1 MNGFWKKTGKR
12 FSSALLA
19 LVLVLSLMPAA
30 MAEPATQDHE
40 HGFDSYGMDDSSHWQ
55 VCSDCGAQSPSEPHN
70 KDSSTVDREAT
81 CYQKGTTKYTCS
93 VCNYSW
99 TEEDIPATEQH
110 SYEGEWVSNDTT
122 HQRKC
127 VTPGCTSL
135 SAAQNHR
142 PINNGIPHDPTCT
155 KDGYTEHTC
164 ADCGKTYTVK
174 TASALGHTDPDSA
187 GKCTRC
193 HQIIHSHTYNSAWQ
207 YDNTNHWK
215 ECSCGAKGSTSRH
228 TGPDAAGLCTV
239 CGIRMGSATTYT
251 ATFRN
256 GTDIYKTQANIA
268 PSGKVTGLG
277 TPSKP
282 TPSNS
287 NCTYSFY
294 GWTEDSSGGSS
305 KGVYTGQSGVYRS
318 SSSVMDVPINK
329 NVTYYSL
336 FTTRATSQNLNIS
349 AGTTSGTTVGG
360 SIRSEISSRFSSLTG
375 QSSFN
380 SVSFSN
386 PRGSSYGVLYAN
398 SSKGSLGTGSYSYSS
413 VANLYFVPGSS
424 SGYTVNYTAADS
436 YGNSVAGTI
445 TISGTSSSKSSTI
458 TYSVAPG
465 GTVDFKTSDFREAYR
480 AMSGDTSTPRWI
492 TFSPTSSYA
501 NFDGA
506 IYSGSREMTR
516 SILDDGTAFYY
527 SDSDYG
533 RYALNTLNFK
543 ATDRARNG
551 DELSMT
557 FEAWYNKSVSYK
569 GTLKIVVDG
578 KSNQDGDVTYRVAP
592 GKSVT
597 FDRSDFNEA
606 YQELSGS
613 SRTIRY
619 VEFKAP
625 SAYNSFAGKLNVSGK
640 TDFTRN
646 DLSYGG
652 LQFYYN
658 SSSYGDYALDD
669 VRFTATSSAR
679 DGDTLEIPF
688 RAYYSGS
695 DYEEGALKIIIDKDE
710 SDDTVAYEVAPGKS
724 VSFKRADFN
733 EVYQDLSGSSRTI
746 RYVTFSAPS
755 SYTNFNGEL
764 YAGRTSFSRSDLT
777 HSKTFFYYSDSKEG
791 DYALDDLT
799 FQATSSARD
808 GDSIS
813 IPFRAYYSSSDYEEG
828 TLKITV
834 STSSG
839 SSIAYDV
846 APGGSVAFKPDD
858 FNDVYRSLSG
868 TSRTIRYVV
877 FSAPSAYT
885 SFAGSMYTGNTA
897 LTRSNLSYSQTKFY
911 YSSSSYGS
919 YALSSLSFRA
929 DSGAKNGSTLSIPFR
944 VCYSDTDYEEGTLK
958 ITVNT
963 SAGGDIS
970 YTVAPNKTVNFDRT
984 DFNSFFR
991 KTYSNYQLSYVE
1003 FRQPTTSEFSDSD
1016 GTFYTGYGTS
1026 YANSFRRTTL
1036 ADARFYY
1043 NSGDAGRNDY
1053 ALDDLTFAAASAFT
1067 GKVTLHFT
1075 AYGTNSRSV
1084 EGTVVITPA
1093 GGASSSLVGSIRYN
1107 ITAGNSL
1114 QINANDL
1121 AKFYKKSG
1129 YTTDTLQYVTFSD
1142 VPAAGALYYNYYS
1155 ASGYGT
1161 ATREQITAANRS
1173 ARSFYMSPTSASQYA
1188 LTELTY
1194 VPSGSNYCAVIPFT
1208 AYGTGG
1214 RSVTGSI
1221 LISVTSTAVSEV
1233 YGVTPKGVAV
1243 NFPASSIYTAVATA
1257 TGSALSG
1264 IQLLKLP
1271 AANVGTVYVGSGN
1284 TPADTKTVYTY
1295 NTGTQQMG
1303 QLRFVPAGAYT
1314 GPVEIPYAALNAS
1327 GVPIASGV
1335 FSLGVLNS
1343 RKAFSDVTTSTWCY
1357 KYVTELADASVIDG
1371 YANGSFMPNNTI
1383 TYGAALKLVM
1393 LAAGYPEQAPT
1404 VKGSVFSGYLAR
1416 AQADGLVTRTNVN
1429 LSAPITRLQ
1438 VAQLAAG
1445 ALKLDINNLS
1455 SVKPFTD
1462 TSDVYVQALNAAG
1475 IIEGYFSNGVSTY
1488 KPGNTLTRGQVS
1500 AIVWRM
1506 RNYNK

>member
-19 LVLVLSLMPAA
+19 LVLVLSLTPMALADEDDPDTGVDVCNHEWGDWVVTNPAA
-30 MAEPATQDHE
+30 CDKAGTETRTCSICHDSETQEIPPTGAHNFETISDTATCGSSGLLTRRCTECGEEVTESSEPTGRHDWKNDGAPNPPASCTATGIQAQTCKVCGATQNLTISATGHKWGNWVTE
-40 HGFDSYGMDDSSHWQ
+40 
-55 VCSDCGAQSPSEPHN
+55 VA
-70 KDSSTVDREAT
+70 AT
-81 CYQKGTTKYTCS
+81 CTTSGKQTRTCS
-93 VCNYSW
+93 ACQSK
-99 TEEDIPATEQH
+99 EEQ
-110 SYEGEWVSNDTT
+110 VL
-122 HQRKC
+122 Q
-127 VTPGCTSL
+127 
-135 SAAQNHR
+135 
-142 PINNGIPHDPTCT
+142 
-155 KDGYTEHTC
+155 
-164 ADCGKTYTVK
+164 
-174 TASALGHTDPDSA
+174 ALGHTTQNGVCSRCKQQIGTVTPTKASVTFWNGNTAWKTLEVTAGNRPSDP
-187 GKCTRC
+187 G
-193 HQIIHSHTYNSAWQ
+193 
-207 YDNTNHWK
+207 
-215 ECSCGAKGSTSRH
+215 
-228 TGPDAAGLCTV
+228 
-239 CGIRMGSATTYT
+239 
-251 ATFRN
+251 
-256 GTDIYKTQANIA
+256 
-268 PSGKVTGLG
+268 
-277 TPSKP
+277 KP
-282 TPSNS
+282 TKSGG
-287 NCTYSFY
+287 TFV
-294 GWTEDSSGGSS
+294 GWTTSAVTTA
-305 KGVYTGQSGVYRS
+305 VYTGQSNYASVS
-318 SSSVMDVPINK
+318 SMPA
-329 NVTYYSL
+329 VTAGQTVNYYALFSL
-336 FTTRATSQNLNIS
+336 KATSQNFTVS

-398 SSKGSLGTGSYSYSS
+398 SSKGALGTGSYSYSS
-413 VANLYFVPGSS
+413 VANLYFIPGSS

-480 AMSGDTSTPRWI
+480 TMSGDTSTPRWI

-516 SILDDGTAFYY
+516 SILDDGTKFYY

-557 FEAWYNKSVSYK
+557 FEAWYSNSVSYK

-578 KSNQDGDVTYRVAP
+578 KSNQDGDITYRVAP

-597 FDRSDFNEA
+597 LDRSDFNEA
-606 YQELSGS
+606 YQDLSGT

-625 SAYNSFAGKLNVSGK
+625 SAYTSFAGKFNVSGK
-640 TDFTRN
+640 NDFTRN

-679 DGDTLEIPF
+679 DGDTLEVPF
-688 RAYYSGS
+688 RAYYSSS
-695 DYEEGALKIIIDKDE
+695 DFEEGSLKIVIDKNE
-710 SDDTVAYEVAPGKS
+710 SEDTVSYEVAPGKS

-733 EVYQDLSGSSRTI
+733 DVYQALSGTSRTI

-755 SYTNFNGEL
+755 SYTSFYGEM
-764 YAGRTSFSRSDLT
+764 YAGKTAFSRSDLT
-777 HSKTFFYYSDSKEG
+777 HSKTYFYYSDSKEG
-791 DYALDDLT
+791 DYALDDLAFET
-799 FQATSSARD
+799 TSSARN

-834 STSSG
+834 STSAASD
-839 SSIAYDV
+839 IAYEV
-846 APGGSVAFKPDD
+846 APGGSVSFKADD
-858 FNDVYRSLSG
+858 FNNMYRSLSG
-868 TSRTIRYVV
+868 TTRTIRYVA
-877 FSAPSAYT
+877 FSAPSSYA
-885 SFAGSMYTGNTA
+885 SFSGSMYTGSTA
-897 LTRSNLSYSQTKFY
+897 LTRSNLTYTQTKFY
-911 YSSSSYGS
+911 YNSASYGN

-929 DSGAKNGSTLSIPFR
+929 DGGAKNGSTLSIPFR
-944 VCYSDTDYEEGTLK
+944 AYYSDTDYEEGALK
-958 ITVNT
+958 ITVST

-970 YTVAPNKTVNFDRT
+970 YAVTPNKTVNFDRT

-991 KTYSNYQLSYVE
+991 KTYSSYQLSYVE
-1003 FRQPTTSEFSDSD
+1003 FKQPTTSEFSDSD
-1016 GTFYTGYGTS
+1016 GTLYTGYGTS

-1043 NSGDAGRNDY
+1043 NSDDAGRNDY
-1053 ALDDLTFAAASAFT
+1053 ALDDLTFAAASSFT
-1067 GKVTLHFT
+1067 GKVTLRFT

-1093 GGASSSLVGSIRYN
+1093 GGASSNLVGSIRYA
-1107 ITAGNSL
+1107 ITAGNNV

-1121 AKFYKKSG
+1121 AKFYKTSG
-1129 YTTDTLQYVTFSD
+1129 YATDTLQYVTFSD
-1142 VPAAGALYYNYYS
+1142 VPTTGALYYNYYS

-1173 ARSFYMSPTSASQYA
+1173 SRSFYMSPTSSSQYA

-1194 VPSGSNYCAVIPFT
+1194 VPSGSNYCAAIPFT
-1208 AYGTGG
+1208 AYGTSG

-1221 LISVTSTAVSEV
+1221 LISVTSAAVSEV
-1233 YGVTPKGVAV
+1233 YGVTPRGTAV
-1243 NFPASSIYTAVATA
+1243 TFPASSIYTAVATA
-1257 TGSALSG
+1257 TGSALNG

-1271 AANVGTVYVGSGN
+1271 ASNVGTVYIGTGT
-1284 TPADTKTVYTY
+1284 TPATTTTVYTY

-1303 QLRFVPAGAYT
+1303 QLRFVPVSTYT
-1314 GPVEIPYAALNAS
+1314 GPVEIPYVALNAN
-1327 GVPIASGV
+1327 GTPIASGV

-1343 RKAFSDVTTSTWCY
+1343 RKNFSDVNTSTWCY

-1371 YANGSFMPNNTI
+1371 YSNGSFMPNNTI

-1429 LSAPITRLQ
+1429 LGAPITRLQ

-1506 RNYNK
+1506 RNYTK